1 MPWSQLGVTYTWAD
15 LRSVIMHL
23 PLTSNF
29 RRALNPE
36 RARLETWMTPQVQ
49 MLGAV
54 HDSLQNTL
62 LLLNHVPAENLPEK
76 GLLSGVLSQLEGEG
90 GEEKTAEEPKE
101 KRRGRKKSAA
111 EIRAAVRAKEQK
123 SST

>member
-1 MPWSQLGVTYTWAD
+1 MPWSQLGITYTWAD
-15 LRSVIMHL
+15 LRGVIMHL

-29 RRALNPE
+29 RRTLHPE

-62 LLLNHVPAENLPEK
+62 LLLNHVPVENLPEQ
-76 GLLSGVLSQLEGEG
+76 GLLSGVLTQLKDTEGK
-90 GEEKTAEEPKE
+90 EKAAEKQKE

-123 SST
+123 AT

>member
-1 MPWSQLGVTYTWAD
+1 MPWSQLGITYTWAD
-15 LRSVIMHL
+15 LRGVIMHL

-29 RRALNPE
+29 RRTLHPE
-36 RARLETWMTPQVQ
+36 RARLEKWMTPQVQ

-62 LLLNHVPAENLPEK
+62 LLLNHVPAENLPEQ
-76 GLLSGVLSQLEGEG
+76 GLLSRVLSQLEDA
-90 GEEKTAEEPKE
+90 EEKEKKAESTQE
-101 KRRGRKKSAA
+101 KRRGRRKSAA

-123 SST
+123 